1 MIRRHFWNDQAG
13 LGQGCPESLEKV
25 IPAAARRQARA
36 VISVWSGYRRTELR
50 SLGAIAEELGLGA
63 VFYKD
68 EESRFE
74 ISSFKALGG
83 AYAVQCLLR
92 DVFEEVTGIT
102 KLGAGLDTN
111 WSNISVTFEMM
122 SKSSGRWPGR
132 RKFTLDTKRIGA
144 S

>member
-13 LGQGCPESLEKV
+13 LGQGCPESLEEV

-36 VISVWSGYRRTELR
+36 VISGWSGYRQTELR

-63 VFYKD
+63 VFCKD

-83 AYAVQCLLR
+83 AYAV
-92 DVFEEVTGIT
+92 
-102 KLGAGLDTN
+102 
-111 WSNISVTFEMM
+111 
-122 SKSSGRWPGR
+122 
-132 RKFTLDTKRIGA
+132 
-144 S
+144 